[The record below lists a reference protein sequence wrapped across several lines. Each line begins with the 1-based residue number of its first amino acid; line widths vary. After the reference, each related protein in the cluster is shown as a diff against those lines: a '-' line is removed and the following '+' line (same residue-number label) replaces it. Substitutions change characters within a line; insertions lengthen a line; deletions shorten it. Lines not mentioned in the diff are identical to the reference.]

1 MPAVGSWAMHITK
14 RYIDAARYQGD
25 GASRD
30 VRWDEDPRGM
40 GVRVY
45 PSGRKAFVLSYR
57 ANGRKRLLTLGAYGP
72 LTLDMARDIAR
83 RRLAEVIEG
92 TDPVYERRKEGRIET
107 FGELARLYLD
117 RHARANKKPRSAA
130 EDRRIIERELLP
142 KWASRRV
149 TDIRRRDVIELL
161 DGIADRPAPIMA
173 NRTRALVS
181 KIFNFGIGRD
191 IVEANP
197 CAQVK
202 PPGKERARQRVLED
216 HELRALWAAFDGLS
230 SIMAAMFKLRLLTL
244 QRGGEIAPMQWHEID
259 VDAGWWTIPPERSK
273 NQLAHRVPLSPQ
285 AMAIL
290 KELEQVK
297 HASGWIFPS
306 PTRPAQ
312 HIANI
317 GKAVVRARAAS
328 GVRDFRPHDLRRS
341 AASRLTGMGFP
352 RLTVAKLLNHVEK
365 GVTAVYDR
373 HSYDSEKRQAVDAW
387 GRYVERVITGQDKA
401 SNVIEL
407 GAGQR

>member
-1 MPAVGSWAMHITK
+1 MQTVGSWAMHLTK
-14 RYIDAARYQGD
+14 RYIDAARYEGD

-30 VRWDEDPRGM
+30 VRWDDDPRGL
-40 GVRVY
+40 GARVY

-107 FGELARLYLD
+107 FGDLTRLYLD
-117 RHARANKKPRSAA
+117 RHAQPNKKPRSAA
-130 EDRRIIERELLP
+130 EDRRVIKRELLP

-161 DGIADRPAPIMA
+161 DAIADRPAPIMA
-173 NRTRALVS
+173 NRTLALVR

-197 CAQVK
+197 CVQVK

-216 HELRALWAAFDGLS
+216 HELRALWTAFEGLS
-230 SIMAAMFKLRLLTL
+230 PIMAAMFNLRLLTL
-244 QRGGEIAPMQWHEID
+244 QRGGEIATMRWDD
-259 VDAGWWTIPPERSK
+259 VDTGWWTIPPERSK

-285 AMAIL
+285 AMVIV

-297 HASGWIFPS
+297 HASGWVFPS
-306 PTRPAQ
+306 PTRPGQ

-317 GKAVVRARAAS
+317 GKAARRAQKIAN
-328 GVRDFRPHDLRRS
+328 VKDFRPHDLRRTG
-341 AASRLTGMGFP
+341 ASRLTGLGVS
-352 RLTVAKLLNHVEK
+352 RLVVSKILNHVES
-365 GVTAVYDR
+365 GITAVYDR
-373 HSYDSEKRQAVDAW
+373 HSYDAEKRHALDLW
-387 GRYVERVITGQDKA
+387 SRYVERIVAGQPA
-401 SNVIEL
+401 PSNVVEL
-407 GAGQR
+407 ARAAQ